1 MSIGRSKARL
11 PGLLAKKPGEPGRN
25 TGGNSMAQIRVVIAD
40 DDSITRMDLQEMLQ
54 GLGYLVVG
62 DCGDGASTVN
72 LARQLRPD
80 LVIMDIRMPEMDGI
94 EAAKILSSEQ
104 VAPVLLLT
112 AHSEPELVQRAME
125 AGVINYLLKPYRET
139 QLAPAIDV
147 ALRRYAEFKQM
158 NAELGSLR
166 GALEARKVIERAKG
180 LLMKQFGLSESEAFR
195 KIQKRSMDSRKSMQ
209 EVAEA
214 ILLAESMA

>member
-1 MSIGRSKARL
+1 
-11 PGLLAKKPGEPGRN
+11 
-25 TGGNSMAQIRVVIAD
+25 
-40 DDSITRMDLQEMLQ
+40 MDLQEMLK
-54 GLGYLVVG
+54 GLGYLVIG
-62 DCGDGASTVN
+62 DCADGASTIN

-104 VAPVLLLT
+104 IAPVLLLT
-112 AHSEPELVQRAME
+112 AHSEPDLVQRAMD
-125 AGVINYLLKPYRET
+125 AGVINYLLKPYREA

-147 ALRRYAEFKQM
+147 ALRRYSEFKQI
-158 NAELGSLR
+158 NTELGNLR

-180 LLMKQFGLSESEAFR
+180 LLMKQFGLSEAEAFR
-195 KIQKRSMDSRKSMQ
+195 RIQKKSMDSRKSMQ